1 MASQVQRACSDT
13 LPWLISFSLDLMA
26 AKLLFVT
33 LATTMRLTSCATPIH
48 VDGVLVTGE
57 RQDVSES
64 DVRTAIVALKAALP
78 ELKAQTLIRIR
89 VAAADE
95 ILLSYSSQRHAEATE
110 YVVKRSQGRWKPTGE
125 ITI

>member
-1 MASQVQRACSDT
+1 MA
-13 LPWLISFSLDLMA
+13 P
-26 AKLLFVT
+26 KPLLVT
-33 LATTMRLTSCATPIH
+33 LATAVLLTSCATPIY

-64 DVRTAIVALKAALP
+64 DVRAAIAALKAALP
-78 ELKAQTLIRIR
+78 ELKAQTLTRIR

-95 ILLSYSSQRHAEATE
+95 ILLSYAPQRRAEATE
-110 YVVKRSQGRWKPTGE
+110 YVVKRSEGRWKPTGE